1 MPLTRELHII
11 RAHHLHYAS
20 LLDDF
25 GKHITFIRDT
35 HNPALD
41 HLTAEQRQFSRII
54 MERECANLLTESK
67 RLKSELYMQ
76 EHRLKN
82 VMGLVSAQHWT
93 ADESPS
99 LTVISCRFSA
109 V

>member
-1 MPLTRELHII
+1 
-11 RAHHLHYAS
+11 
-20 LLDDF
+20 
-25 GKHITFIRDT
+25 
-35 HNPALD
+35 
-41 HLTAEQRQFSRII
+41 

-82 VMGLVSAQHWT
+82 VMGLVSVQHWT
-93 ADESPS
+93 ADESPL
-99 LTVISCRFSA
+99 LTIISCRFSA

>member
-11 RAHHLHYAS
+11 RAHHLHYTS

-25 GKHITFIRDT
+25 SKHITFIRDT
-35 HNPALD
+35 HNPALE
-41 HLTAEQRQFSRII
+41 HLSEEERQFSSKI

-76 EHRLKN
+76 ERRLKN
-82 VMGLVSAQHWT
+82 VMGLVSY
-93 ADESPS
+93 
-99 LTVISCRFSA
+99 LMLGR
-109 V
+109 